1 MQPQE
6 SSLIVRLLSKY
17 DYPTKFIFISILFAF
32 SILVSNFF
40 MIRAQNEKITFAE
53 RELLGARYETSLR
66 KLLESVV
73 KHELLATQEYSIEPP
88 SRVEINTVQQQVS
101 SNLTNIKVLDAALED
116 DLQTTA
122 ADFQLRDKAHLRP
135 NELEAKWNE
144 LLKETGVLKAEHNA
158 TAHER
163 IINDIVGLMGYVG
176 DYSNLYLDP
185 YVESTYLAE
194 VNFVL
199 TPNLQAII
207 PRLTTQLETIANSKA
222 TTLSLEDRFT
232 ISSEV
237 ANLETYR
244 DLIREAIEKVFSEE
258 KNTDSAVDI
267 ESKVKDPALQYLS
280 NISEYITYIKR
291 NYILNDKFT
300 DHQTEILA
308 MASKTID
315 NGFVLWDTTND
326 VIVRILENRIQEYRH
341 EMLMALLISFI
352 CALIGFTIGFIVMK
366 EISRP
371 LLRLLTAAKQLAG
384 GDLSVK
390 IPVTVED
397 EVGQVG
403 LAFNQMV
410 DALHELIGRLQ
421 WTGIQLTTSTTEI
434 SAAAKEQEATVVE
447 QEATTKQI
455 AVTAKEISATA
466 KDFAMTMN
474 SISNTAEQTSELASL
489 VKSGLVKM
497 EEAMRHMVDASSNIA
512 GKLAVLNEK
521 ASNITTVIT
530 TITKVADQTN
540 LLSLNAAIEAEKAG
554 EHGRS
559 FAVIAREIRRLA
571 DQTANATLDIE
582 KMVNEIVSA
591 VSAGVMGVDK
601 FSEEIHSGVD
611 QVSVISDQLGKIIE
625 QVQEVTESFESVN
638 QGMQAQSVGAEQIN
652 ESITQL
658 SGAAQQTTASIRQFH
673 NAIDQLNN
681 AAQEMQTAVSKIKR

>member
-1 MQPQE
+1 MPTQE
-6 SSLIVRLLSKY
+6 PSLIVRLLSKY
-17 DYPTKFIFISILFAF
+17 DYPTKFVFISILFIF
-32 SILVSNFF
+32 SILVSNYF
-40 MIRAQNEKITFAE
+40 MVTTQYDKINFAE
-53 RELLGARYETSLR
+53 TELLGARYEANLR
-66 KLLESVV
+66 KLLETII
-73 KHELLATQEYSIEPP
+73 KHQLYSIKGEANEPAVRTELA
-88 SRVEINTVQQQVS
+88 SIQQEAS
-101 SNLTNIKVLDAALED
+101 SNFTNIKVLDADLEEK
-116 DLQTTA
+116 LNTSA
-122 ADFQLRDKAHLRP
+122 SDFQQRGKAYLRP
-135 NELEAKWNE
+135 AELEAKWNDLVKEANE
-144 LLKETGVLKAEHNA
+144 LKGEH
-158 TAHER
+158 TSVVHER
-163 IINDIVGLMGYVG
+163 ILNDIVGLIRYIS
-176 DYSNLYLDP
+176 DFSNLYLDP
-185 YVESTYLAE
+185 FMDSTYLADA
-194 VNFVL
+194 NFL
-199 TPNLQAII
+199 II
-207 PRLTTQLETIANSKA
+207 PNIQVLIPKLLIRIDTITRSGA
-222 TTLSLEDRFT
+222 TTLSIEDRFVLT
-232 ISSEV
+232 SII
-237 ANLETYR
+237 AMLEYYR
-244 DLIREAIEKVFSEE
+244 DEAREGIEKVFLEE
-258 KNTDSAVDI
+258 KGQENNIDL
-267 ESKVKDPALQYLS
+267 ESKLKDPFYQFATNLSDLITFVKKNYLLT
-280 NISEYITYIKR
+280 E
-291 NYILNDKFT
+291 KFENR
-300 DHQTEILA
+300 QTELLTIGT
-308 MASKTID
+308 KTV
-315 NGFVLWDTTND
+315 NSGFNLWDVAND
-326 VIVRILENRIQEYRH
+326 LIVRILDKRISDYRH
-341 EMLMALLISFI
+341 QLFMGLLISFL
-352 CALIGFTIGFIVMK
+352 CALIGFSAGYVVMK

-384 GDLSVK
+384 GDLSVQ

-410 DALHELIGRLQ
+410 DSLHELIGRLQ

-474 SISNTAEQTSELASL
+474 NVSNTAEQTSALASM

-497 EEAMRHMVDASSNIA
+497 EGAMRQMVEASSNIA
-512 GKLAVLNEK
+512 AKLAVLNEK
-521 ASNITTVIT
+521 AGNITTVIT

-601 FSEEIHSGVD
+601 FSEEIHSGVN

-638 QGMQAQSVGAEQIN
+638 QGMQAQSIGAEQIN